1 MSSICWV
8 VDPSKVIKR
17 FKYCFGP
24 QPLAFVL
31 NWSSIFQSRVKIVLA
46 VKCWMENADMA
57 NVITPFLPPGFSR
70 MSAHKTRQPEPS
82 RPDPTRDCHIK

>member
-1 MSSICWV
+1 MCKRA
-8 VDPSKVIKR
+8 PSGRKKSRAWDHFNKLWMMKVIKR

-57 NVITPFLPPGFSR
+57 NFNFKNV
-70 MSAHKTRQPEPS
+70 
-82 RPDPTRDCHIK
+82 